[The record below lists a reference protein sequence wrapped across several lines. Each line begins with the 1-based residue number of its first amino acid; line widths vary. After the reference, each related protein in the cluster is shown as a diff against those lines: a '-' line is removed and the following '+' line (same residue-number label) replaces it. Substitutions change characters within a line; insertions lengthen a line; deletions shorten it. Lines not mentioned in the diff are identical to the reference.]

1 MIQHAG
7 MGAVGLFGGTF
18 DPVHFGHLRPALECL
33 EALGLSEL
41 RLIPAAVPPH
51 RAAPVAKPEQRL
63 AMLRLAVADQPGF
76 VVDGREL
83 QRPGPSYTV
92 DTLREL
98 RAELGPQRP
107 LCLLLG
113 TDAFLGLSTWHRW
126 EELPALAHLV
136 VMHRPGFPREAL
148 AERADEPVRAL
159 LAPRQR
165 AQAADLHAQPAGGIW
180 LQAVTALD
188 ISATA
193 IRHTIAAG
201 ASARYLLP
209 DAVWRYIEENG
220 LYRKV

>member
-1 MIQHAG
+1 

-33 EALGLSEL
+33 QTLHLSEL
-41 RLIPAAVPPH
+41 RLIPSAVPPH
-51 RAAPVAKPEQRL
+51 RPAPVASAEQRL
-63 AMLRLAVADQPGF
+63 AMLRLAVAGQPGF

-83 QRPGPSYTV
+83 RRSGLSYTV

-98 RAELGPQRP
+98 RTELGAQRP

-113 TDAFLGLSTWHRW
+113 TDAFLGLTTWHTW
-126 EELPALAHLV
+126 QAIPELAHLV
-136 VMHRPGFPREAL
+136 VMHRPGYPQEAL
-148 AERADEPVRAL
+148 VERASAPVRTL
-159 LAPRQR
+159 LTERQL
-165 AQAADLHAQPAGGIW
+165 ASPAELHAKPAGGIW

-193 IRHTIAAG
+193 IRNTIATG

-209 DAVWRYIEENG
+209 DTVWRYIEEHG

>member
-1 MIQHAG
+1 VTQYTG

-76 VVDGREL
+76 VVDAREL

-98 RAELGPQRP
+98 RAELGDARP

-113 TDAFLGLSTWHRW
+113 TDAFLGLPGWHEW
-126 EELPALAHLV
+126 QALPELAHLV
-136 VMHRPGFPREAL
+136 VMLRPGFQANGL
-148 AERADEPVRAL
+148 LERGGDAIRAL
-159 LAPRQR
+159 LKTRGVDTPA
-165 AQAADLHAQPAGGIW
+165 ALQARPAGTVW
-180 LQAVTALD
+180 LQPVTSLD

-193 IRHTIAAG
+193 IRANIAAG
-201 ASARYLLP
+201 GSVRYLLP